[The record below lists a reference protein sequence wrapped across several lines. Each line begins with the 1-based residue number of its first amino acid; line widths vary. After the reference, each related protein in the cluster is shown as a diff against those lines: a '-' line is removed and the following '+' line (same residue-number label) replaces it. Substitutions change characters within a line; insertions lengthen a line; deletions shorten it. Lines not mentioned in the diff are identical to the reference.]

1 MQMTDTCER
10 NRGRGVAEIA
20 GVTFANPT
28 QGVAAAGPIPAAAT
42 RNACKLCAPLG
53 ACVVFSGM
61 EGCVPFLHGSQ
72 GCATYIRRYLISHFR
87 EPVDI
92 GSSSFSE
99 EETVFGGAKNLQ
111 AGLANITRQYR
122 PASIGVATTC
132 LAETI
137 GEDVPRILDAFT
149 RSAEGT
155 APPLIH
161 VSTPSYAGTHMD
173 GFHAAVLSVVQRFAK
188 AAHPHGGINL
198 LPGFVSPEDLRHLKE
213 LMAALGLSAT
223 LLPDYSDT
231 LDGQTWSEY
240 QRIQA
245 GGTTLEAIAQMPGA
259 RATFEFGR
267 SLATKPQT
275 AGSWLEKQFNVP
287 RVRLGLPIGLRET
300 DRFFGELERISG
312 KRLPEP
318 FYAERGRLIDAMVDG
333 HKYLFGK
340 RAAIYGDADL
350 VIGLASFLD
359 EIGIQPVL
367 CATGARRRSADIPV
381 RSNVELGQ
389 GGGNPKPPLG
399 DEHCCGQECPRSQPG
414 GFEALLREVVT
425 DADTSGWVVLEGAD
439 HAQIAEQA
447 RQLKPDLLLGS
458 SKGYPVARE
467 LGVPLVRV
475 GFPIHDRL
483 GGQRVLHLG
492 YRGAQRL
499 YDQIVNTT
507 LERRQDDSGVGY
519 SYL

>member
-1 MQMTDTCER
+1 MLKPGTIEVNGGQCAT
-10 NRGRGVAEIA
+10 EIA
-20 GVTFANPT
+20 GVMFAKPA
-28 QGVAAAGPIPAAAT
+28 QAVAAAGPIPDAAT

-53 ACVVFSGM
+53 ACVVFSGL

-137 GEDVPRILDAFT
+137 GEDVPRILEAFT
-149 RSAEGT
+149 RSAETT

-161 VSTPSYAGTHMD
+161 VATPSYAGTHMD

-188 AAHPHGGINL
+188 AAAQHDGINL

-213 LMAALGLSAT
+213 LMEALGLPVT

-231 LDGQTWSEY
+231 LDGQTWKEY

-245 GGTTLEAIAQMPGA
+245 GGTTLKAIEQMPGA

-275 AGSWLEKQFNVP
+275 AASWLEKQFNVP

-300 DRFFGELERISG
+300 DRFFGELERVSG
-312 KRLPEP
+312 KQLPDL
-318 FYAERGRLIDAMVDG
+318 FHAERGRLIDAMVDG

-340 RAAIYGDADL
+340 RAALYGDADL

-367 CATGARRRSADIPV
+367 CATGGRS
-381 RSNVELGQ
+381 S
-389 GGGNPKPPLG
+389 
-399 DEHCCGQECPRSQPG
+399 
-414 GFEALLREVVT
+414 GFETLLREVVT
-425 DADTSGWVVLEGAD
+425 DADTSGWGVLEGAD

-447 RQLKPDLLLGS
+447 RRLKPDLLLGS

-467 LGVPLVRV
+467 LGAPLVRV
-475 GFPIHDRL
+475 GFPIHDRI

-499 YDQIVNTT
+499 YDQIVNTL
-507 LERRQDDSGVGY
+507 LERCQDDSGVGY

>member
-1 MQMTDTCER
+1 
-10 NRGRGVAEIA
+10 
-20 GVTFANPT
+20 
-28 QGVAAAGPIPAAAT
+28 
-42 RNACKLCAPLG
+42 
-53 ACVVFSGM
+53 
-61 EGCVPFLHGSQ
+61 
-72 GCATYIRRYLISHFR
+72 
-87 EPVDI
+87 
-92 GSSSFSE
+92 
-99 EETVFGGAKNLQ
+99 
-111 AGLANITRQYR
+111 
-122 PASIGVATTC
+122 
-132 LAETI
+132 
-137 GEDVPRILDAFT
+137 
-149 RSAEGT
+149 
-155 APPLIH
+155 
-161 VSTPSYAGTHMD
+161 
-173 GFHAAVLSVVQRFAK
+173 VLSVVQRFAK
-188 AAHPHGGINL
+188 AAPPHGGINL

-213 LMAALGLSAT
+213 LIEALGLPVT

-275 AGSWLEKQFNVP
+275 AASWLEKQFNVP

-300 DRFFGELERISG
+300 DRFFGELERVSG

-367 CATGARRRSADIPV
+367 CATGARLRSADIPV
-381 RSNVELGQ
+381 RSNV
-389 GGGNPKPPLG
+389 
-399 DEHCCGQECPRSQPG
+399 DCGQECPRSQPG
-414 GFEALLREVVT
+414 GFETLLREVVT

-439 HAQIAEQA
+439 HAQIAEHA
-447 RQLKPDLLLGS
+447 RRLKPDLLLGS

-467 LGVPLVRV
+467 LGAPLVRV

-499 YDQIVNTT
+499 LDQIVNTL
-507 LERRQDDSGVGY
+507 LECRQDDSVVGY

>member
-1 MQMTDTCER
+1 MPKTGTIEVNGGQCATA
-10 NRGRGVAEIA
+10 VA
-20 GVTFANPT
+20 GVIIANPAPPM
-28 QGVAAAGPIPAAAT
+28 AAAGPVPAAAT

-53 ACVVFSGM
+53 ACVVFSGL

-137 GEDVPRILDAFT
+137 GEDVPRILEAFT

-188 AAHPHGGINL
+188 AAPPHGGINL

-213 LMAALGLSAT
+213 LIEALGLPVT

-275 AGSWLEKQFNVP
+275 AASWLEKQFNVP

-300 DRFFGELERISG
+300 DRFFGELERVSG

-367 CATGARRRSADIPV
+367 CATGARLRSADIPV
-381 RSNVELGQ
+381 RSNV
-389 GGGNPKPPLG
+389 
-399 DEHCCGQECPRSQPG
+399 DCGQECPRSQPG
-414 GFEALLREVVT
+414 GFETLLREVVT

-439 HAQIAEQA
+439 HAQIAEHA
-447 RQLKPDLLLGS
+447 RRLKPDLLLGS

-467 LGVPLVRV
+467 LGAPLVRV

-499 YDQIVNTT
+499 LDQIVNTL
-507 LERRQDDSGVGY
+507 LECRQDDSVVGY

>member
-1 MQMTDTCER
+1 MPKTGTIEVNGGQCATA
-10 NRGRGVAEIA
+10 VAGAII
-20 GVTFANPT
+20 ANPAPPM
-28 QGVAAAGPIPAAAT
+28 AAAGPVPAAAT

-53 ACVVFSGM
+53 ACVVFSGL

-137 GEDVPRILDAFT
+137 GEDVPRILEAFT
-149 RSAEGT
+149 NSAEGT

-161 VSTPSYAGTHMD
+161 VSTPSFAGTHID

-188 AAHPHGGINL
+188 FAPQHGGINL

-213 LMAALGLSAT
+213 LMEALGLPAV

-231 LDGQTWSEY
+231 LDGQTWSDY

-245 GGTTLEAIAQMPGA
+245 GGTTLDAIAKMPGA
-259 RATFEFGR
+259 HATFEFGR

-275 AGSWLEKQFNVP
+275 AASWLEKQFNVP

-300 DRFFGELERISG
+300 DRFFGELERVSG
-312 KRLPEP
+312 KQLPDL
-318 FYAERGRLIDAMVDG
+318 FHAERGRLIDAMVDG

-367 CATGARRRSADIPV
+367 CATGGRS
-381 RSNVELGQ
+381 R
-389 GGGNPKPPLG
+389 
-399 DEHCCGQECPRSQPG
+399 
-414 GFEALLREVVT
+414 GFETLLREVVT

-447 RQLKPDLLLGS
+447 RRLKPDLLLGS

-467 LGVPLVRV
+467 LGAPLVRV

-499 YDQIVNTT
+499 YDQIVNTM
-507 LERRQDDSGVGY
+507 LECRQDDSGVGY

>member
-1 MQMTDTCER
+1 MISADP
-10 NRGRGVAEIA
+10 A
-20 GVTFANPT
+20 GT
-28 QGVAAAGPIPAAAT
+28 AAVDGAIPATAA

-53 ACVVFSGM
+53 ACVVFSGL

-99 EETVFGGAKNLQ
+99 EETVFGGAKNLK
-111 AGLANITRQYR
+111 AGLTNIASQYR

-137 GEDVPRILDAFT
+137 GEDVPRILEDFT

-161 VSTPSYAGTHMD
+161 VSTPSYAGTHID
-173 GFHAAVLSVVQRFAK
+173 GFHTAVLSVVKRFAK
-188 AAHPHGGINL
+188 AAPHHGSINI

-213 LMAALGLSAT
+213 LLEAMRVPGT

-231 LDGQTWSEY
+231 LDGQIWSEY
-240 QRIQA
+240 HRIQA
-245 GGTTLEAIAQMPGA
+245 GGTTLEAVAQMPGA
-259 RATFEFGR
+259 RATFELGR
-267 SLATKPQT
+267 ALALKPET
-275 AGSWLEKQFNVP
+275 AAGWLEKQFRVP

-300 DRFFGELERISG
+300 GCFFAELERVTGQPIPDLF
-312 KRLPEP
+312 R
-318 FYAERGRLIDAMVDG
+318 AECGRLIDAMVDG
-333 HKYLFGK
+333 HKYLIGK
-340 RAAIYGDADL
+340 RAALFGDPDL
-350 VIGLASFLD
+350 VIGLASFLN

-367 CATGARRRSADIPV
+367 CATGSTERRTPAPRDPSSTIARSGSSAP
-381 RSNVELGQ
+381 RLGT
-389 GGGNPKPPLG
+389 
-399 DEHCCGQECPRSQPG
+399 
-414 GFEALLREVVT
+414 FESLLREVVT
-425 DADTSGWVVLEGAD
+425 DVDTSGWVVMEGAD
-439 HAQIAEQA
+439 HAQIAEHA
-447 RQLKPDLLLGS
+447 RKLKPDLLLGS
-458 SKGYPVARE
+458 SKGYSLARE

-475 GFPIHDRL
+475 GFPIHDRI

-492 YRGAQRL
+492 YRGAQQL
-499 YDQIVNTT
+499 YDRIVNTL
-507 LERRQDDSGVGY
+507 LERRQDDSDVGY